1 MASTA
6 SSRRNSTAASG
17 AGSRRGSCDSDS
29 SFPFPPKLKKGKP
42 VSQVKLVF
50 MGKSME
56 LLVPMNEDI
65 NIYDGESI
73 DGSMEAKSKN
83 TWVQIFDMIDLTFN
97 NLQQQNKELKRT
109 VNEMSSKV
117 NKMAFHERKEESK
130 SQPDSVKPSS
140 AKKAPSDK
148 PPEYNQG
155 QVQEINKKVDSK
167 IQRVE
172 ENILQWI
179 DEETKTLKDTLEKDI
194 VSIRT
199 EVDTKNIEM
208 NSKVQTSI
216 ADLKEEVNE
225 KVAIIDNKLMDNI
238 FDTTTDYI
246 PNDTQEQSPGSV
258 KAIMDLKN
266 KLHQNCNTLRF
277 LCSEPLSVQFS
288 MWNKNEIAVPRGD
301 DPRILCFNWINCNSG
316 GAIDDDG
323 VSDMHTVVIPIA
335 GPYLLSLG
343 CQLMGHSGGIQLKR
357 NKREKL
363 MDGGRSDIVDLNED
377 DVLEVYA
384 EGGTKFKEVNLMGC
398 LLRPR
403 VFITPGTTM

>member
-6 SSRRNSTAASG
+6 SSRRNSNVASTG
-17 AGSRRGSCDSDS
+17 GSRRGSCDSDS
-29 SFPFPPKLKKGKP
+29 SFAPFAAKLKKGKP

-50 MGKSME
+50 MGKTME
-56 LLVPMNEDI
+56 LLVPMNDDV
-65 NIYDGESI
+65 NIYDGDSI

-109 VNEMSSKV
+109 VNELSSKI
-117 NKMAFHERKEESK
+117 NKVVFHERKEESK
-130 SQPDSVKPSS
+130 NSDTVKPKV
-140 AKKAPSDK
+140 KKAPSDK

-167 IQRVE
+167 IERVE

-179 DEETKTLKDTLEKDI
+179 DEETKSLKIGLEKDI
-194 VSIRT
+194 VAIRT

-208 NSKVQTSI
+208 NSKVQASI
-216 ADLKEEVNE
+216 TDLKEEITE
-225 KVAIIDNKLMDNI
+225 KVAIIDNKVMDNI
-238 FDTTTDYI
+238 FDTSNDYI
-246 PNDTQEQSPGSV
+246 PNDTQEQSPGSA
-258 KAIMDLKN
+258 KAILDLKN

-288 MWNKNEIAVPRGD
+288 MWNKNEISIPRD
-301 DPRILCFNWINCNSG
+301 DDFRKLCFNWINCNSG

-323 VSDMHTVVIPIA
+323 VSDLHTVNIPIS

-343 CQLMGHSGGIQLKR
+343 CKLLGHSGGIMLKR
-357 NKREKL
+357 NKKEKL

-377 DVLEVYA
+377 DILEVFA
-384 EGGTKFKEVNLMGC
+384 EGGTKFKDVNLMGC

-403 VFITPGTTM
+403 VFVTPGTTM